1 MKRAVI
7 AGLSIVL
14 PAWLAA
20 SSPNPFTVTFL
31 AVMIVMQM
39 TVWVEEIKEEIRE
52 GQ

>member
-7 AGLSIVL
+7 SALSIGG

-20 SSPNPFTVTFL
+20 SDLNPFTATFL
-31 AVMIVMQM
+31 AVMIAMQM
-39 TVWVEEIKEEIRE
+39 AIWVEEIKEAIRE